1 MTNEEQIIE
10 LYRQENQAMVEK
22 DISKLDE
29 ILSPNMS
36 LTHMTGYVQPKLEWI
51 DQIQNGQMKYFS
63 STEDNIKNIEIS
75 GDYASL
81 IGQSQVKASVWG
93 SGVNTWSLQMKM
105 YFKKQNGAWLIS
117 KQEASTYRV

>member
-1 MTNEEQIIE
+1 
-10 LYRQENQAMVEK
+10 
-22 DISKLDE
+22 
-29 ILSPNMS
+29 MS

-63 STEDNIKNIEIS
+63 STEDNIKDIEIS
-75 GDYASL
+75 GNHASL
-81 IGQSQVKASVWG
+81 IGQNQVKASIWG

>member
-22 DISKLDE
+22 DISKLNE
-29 ILSPNMS
+29 ILLPNMS
-36 LTHMTGYVQPKLEWI
+36 LKHMTGYVQPKLEWI

-63 STEDNIKNIEIS
+63 STEDNIKDIEIS

-93 SGVNTWSLQMKM
+93 GGVNTWSLQMKM

-117 KQEASTYRV
+117 KQEASIY